1 MFKSHFALLAVP
13 VWLCVLGLAA
23 ACSSTPATTDGG
35 SVAPSDASAE
45 TSPQPSVDSGA
56 DTAAP
61 VADAGTD
68 SGACPAYTGALPGD
82 AGTQCH
88 DLVSNAP
95 SVTVI
100 DDPGTIPVGTG
111 GPVGEGLYY
120 LTEAR
125 IFPGSPVPSGTKLK
139 YAVLLAGD
147 MSYVVDDNGAQTVR
161 RVTKKNPD
169 GGAGIILCETKVD
182 NNRGAGSQTSTCGG
196 FTSYDSVS
204 LFSAKFVKQ

>member
-1 MFKSHFALLAVP
+1 VKHSHFALLAVP
-13 VWLCVLGLAA
+13 LCLSTVALAV

-45 TSPQPSVDSGA
+45 TSPPPLDAGADAAPPVAEAGIDSG
-56 DTAAP
+56 
-61 VADAGTD
+61 G
-68 SGACPAYTGALPGD
+68 CPAYTGALPGD

-100 DDPGTIPVGTG
+100 ADPGTIPIGTG
-111 GPVGEGLYY
+111 GPVAEGLYY

-147 MSYVVDDNGAQTVR
+147 MSYVVDDNGGQTVR

-169 GGAGIILCETKVD
+169 GGAGIILCESKVD
-182 NNRGAGSQTSTCGG
+182 NNRGVSTQTSTCGE

>member
-1 MFKSHFALLAVP
+1 MKYSHFALLAVP
-13 VWLCVLGLAA
+13 LGLSTLALAA

-35 SVAPSDASAE
+35 SVAPSDASAD
-45 TSPQPSVDSGA
+45 TSPQPVDAGA
-56 DTAAP
+56 DTAPP
-61 VADAGTD
+61 VAEAGND
-68 SGACPAYTGALPGD
+68 SGGCPAFAGALPGD
-82 AGTQCH
+82 AGAQCH

-100 DDPGTIPVGTG
+100 TDPGTIPVGTG
-111 GPVGEGLYY
+111 GPLGDGLYY

-147 MSYVVDDNGAQTVR
+147 MSYIVDENGGQAVR

-182 NNRGAGSQTSTCGG
+182 NNRGASTQTSTCGE
-196 FTSYDSVS
+196 FTSYDSTS